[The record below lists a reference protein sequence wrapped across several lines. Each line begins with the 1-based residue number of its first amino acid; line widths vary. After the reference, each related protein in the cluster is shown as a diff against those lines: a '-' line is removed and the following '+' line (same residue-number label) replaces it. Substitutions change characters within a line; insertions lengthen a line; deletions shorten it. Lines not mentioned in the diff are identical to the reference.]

1 MTQKHNRA
9 GNPLAHHEFSA
20 SGGTSEVKRIG
31 FGIIVLILI
40 GSGLALV
47 SCGES
52 AKLPLSAGIGPHPEL
67 PPPNPTMF
75 PTVSVAEAIG
85 WPAGERPTPAP
96 GLTVEALATGLD
108 HPRNVYVLPNG
119 DVLVAE
125 TNAPPKPDDSPG
137 LRGFITR
144 RVMGRAGARVPSAN
158 RLILLRD
165 RRSDGAAGTRTVFLT
180 GLNSPYGI
188 ALVGNELFV
197 ADTDAIR
204 KYPYHEGQTRIDD
217 PGSILA
223 ELPAGRIN
231 HHWTKNLVASPD
243 GRFLYVSSGSNSN
256 VGENGLAAEEDRAQ
270 IWEVDVRTGRHRS
283 YATGLRNPNGL
294 SFASGPTP
302 VLWTSVNERDEL
314 GSDLV
319 PDYMTSVRD
328 GGFYGWPF
336 SYYGQHVDER
346 VKPQQPDMVARAIA
360 PDYALGAHTASL
372 GLAITADSGLP
383 APFTAGAFV
392 GQHGSWNR
400 RPPSGYRVIFIPF
413 ADGKPNGEPLEV
425 LSGFLNADGQARGR
439 PVGVALDGHG
449 GLLVA
454 DDVGNTIWRV
464 RSATP

>member
-1 MTQKHNRA
+1 MRRSGQA
-9 GNPLAHHEFSA
+9 LAAVVLTASA
-20 SGGTSEVKRIG
+20 LLLS
-31 FGIIVLILI
+31 
-40 GSGLALV
+40 A
-47 SCGES
+47 CGDS
-52 AKLPLSAGIGPHPEL
+52 AKLPLAAGFGPNPQL
-67 PPPNPTMF
+67 PPPNPTLL
-75 PTVSVAEAIG
+75 PTVKVAPAVG
-85 WPAGERPTPAP
+85 WHTGEQPIPAP
-96 GLTVEALATGLD
+96 GLAVNAFAAGLD

-125 TNAPPKPDDSPG
+125 TNAPPKPDDNTG
-137 LRGFITR
+137 LRGLITR
-144 RVMGRAGARVPSAN
+144 WLMRRAGAAVPSAN
-158 RLILLRD
+158 RLVLLRD
-165 RRSDGAAGTRTVFLT
+165 TRGSGVADMRSVFLE
-180 GLNSPYGI
+180 GLHSPYGI
-188 ALVGNELFV
+188 ALIGDQLFV

-204 KYPYHEGQTRIDD
+204 RYRYRTGETHIDE
-217 PGSILA
+217 PGSVLT

-243 GRFLYVSSGSNSN
+243 GRFLYVSIGSNSN
-256 VGENGLAAEEDRAQ
+256 VGENGLAAEDGRAQ
-270 IWEVDVRTGRHRS
+270 IWQVDARTGAHRS

-294 SFASGPTP
+294 AFAPGPQP
-302 VLWTSVNERDEL
+302 VLWTAVNERDAL

-346 VKPQQPDMVARAIA
+346 AEPQRPDLVARAIV

-372 GLAITADSGLP
+372 GLAITAHSGLP
-383 APFTAGAFV
+383 PPFSAGAFV

-400 RPPSGYRVIFIPF
+400 RPPSGYGVIFVPF
-413 ADGKPNGEPLEV
+413 VQGRPDDGMPIDV
-425 LSGFLNADGQARGR
+425 LTGFLDADGQAHGR

-464 RSATP
+464 HSAGP